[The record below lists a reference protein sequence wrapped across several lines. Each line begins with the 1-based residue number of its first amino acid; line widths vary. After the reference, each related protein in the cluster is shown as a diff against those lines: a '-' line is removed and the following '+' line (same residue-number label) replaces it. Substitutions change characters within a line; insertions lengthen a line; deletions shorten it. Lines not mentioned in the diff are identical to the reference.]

1 MCRRSR
7 PVPTRKTS
15 DRLHPDESIRLR
27 KKVCDTD
34 AFRLVFRASRT
45 IAREREGR
53 ASTQYRY
60 KEVSLRKHLLP
71 RRVHCDAVSCTRCN
85 HLLRV
90 LPDGHLQSAAFARG
104 ICSSD
109 ARDGVPTQQAS
120 GSEEPVTSPVQG
132 DLEVTGTSQ
141 TERVP
146 LCERGFADEP

>member
-7 PVPTRKTS
+7 LVPTRKTS

-34 AFRLVFRASRT
+34 AFRLVFRTTRT

-53 ASTQYRY
+53 TTSQYRY
-60 KEVSLRKHLLP
+60 KEISLREHLVPRCVYRDTLP
-71 RRVHCDAVSCTRCN
+71 CTWCN

-90 LPDGHLQSAAFARG
+90 LQDGHLQSAALTRG
-104 ICSSD
+104 IRSSY
-109 ARDGVPTQQAS
+109 ARDSVPTQQAS

-132 DLEVTGTSQ
+132 DLETTSTSQ